1 MYSQYVA
8 VSAGTKEYNEN
19 LLSGKLAS
27 APRVEPDPGLPDTN
41 LERRPLHRHIHW
53 ILPILRGKNNLSY
66 NLISHIP
73 FITIAVQPTYCSLLR
88 NFISGCS

>member
-27 APRVEPDPGLPDTN
+27 APRVEPDPELPEYEFGVAPITSPHSLDTAN
-41 LERRPLHRHIHW
+41 SER
-53 ILPILRGKNNLSY
+53 KE
-66 NLISHIP
+66 
-73 FITIAVQPTYCSLLR
+73 
-88 NFISGCS
+88 